1 MNRINS
7 KTDFKNEVVGST
19 GLSLVQFKKEWNGAC
34 QIISPI
40 YAELAKSYAGQA
52 SFFVVDVEQVSGIE
66 RDYGVMEIPTILFFR
81 GGEIIDHLPGLA
93 PKNVMIAKIENAL
106 STNIY

>member
-7 KTDFKNEVVGST
+7 KTDFKKEVVGGT
-19 GLSLVQFKKEWNGAC
+19 GLSLVQFKKQWNGAC

-40 YAELAKSYAGQA
+40 YEELANSYRGQA
-52 SFFVVDVEQVSGIE
+52 TFFIVDVEQVSGIE

-81 GGEIIDHLPGLA
+81 GGEIIDHLIGLT

-106 STNIY
+106 SAS

>member
-1 MNRINS
+1 MS
-7 KTDFKNEVVGST
+7 KPIGKKEFANEVAGNLT
-19 GLSLVQFKKEWNGAC
+19 LSLVYFKTEWNGAC

-40 YAELAKSYAGQA
+40 YAELAKSYTGQA

-66 RDYGVMEIPTILFFR
+66 HDYGVMEIPTILFFR
-81 GGEIIDHLPGLA
+81 GGEIIDHLAGLA

-106 STNIY
+106 STNIN